1 MYIKMSNDR
10 ELMSKSPQAFSNAK
24 PNILTK
30 TGRISSYLQ
39 NIFIYILEYVI
50 GYFQNQEVK

>member
-1 MYIKMSNDR
+1 MSNDR

-30 TGRISSYLQ
+30 TGTISSYLQ
-39 NIFIYILEYVI
+39 NMFIYILEYEI
-50 GYFQNQEVK
+50 GHFQNQEVK